1 MGYTLTL
8 RKDAELDVG
17 AHFEFYEE
25 KREGL
30 GHDFLLCLEEALDK
44 VQRNPPNYRKI
55 HRELRRIPIRRFPYR
70 IFCLVQGHEVI
81 VTAIFHAGWSLW
93 SFGKLLR
100 PLRPICGRARSGI
113 LLWMTMGF
121 GSGIRGIEPAT

>member
-44 VQRNPPNYRKI
+44 VQRNPLNYRKI
-55 HRELRRIPIRRFPYR
+55 HRELRGESRSADS
-70 IFCLVQGHEVI
+70 L
-81 VTAIFHAGWSLW
+81 TAFFAWCKAT
-93 SFGKLLR
+93 KLL
-100 PLRPICGRARSGI
+100 
-113 LLWMTMGF
+113 
-121 GSGIRGIEPAT
+121 

>member
-44 VQRNPPNYRKI
+44 VQRNPLNYRKI
-55 HRELRRIPIRRFPYR
+55 HKEW
-70 IFCLVQGHEVI
+70 H
-81 VTAIFHAGWSLW
+81 
-93 SFGKLLR
+93 SFMDDDGLCER
-100 PLRPICGRARSGI
+100 YPGY
-113 LLWMTMGF
+113 
-121 GSGIRGIEPAT
+121 